1 MKRTF
6 NTRED
11 LQFMD
16 DLKPWHEVF
25 CQQYAKHGNATQ
37 AYHFA
42 KPDVKY
48 NTAKT
53 NGSQL
58 LSKTNISERI
68 EFLKDEFST
77 SVHQT
82 KESTIRDL
90 IGAAEEAKADGQFTA
105 YFKARDMIIKMCG
118 FYAPEKVEVESTTYS
133 IGFDK
138 D

>member
-1 MKRTF
+1 MK
-6 NTRED
+6 E
-11 LQFMD
+11 LEAWQ
-16 DLKPWHEVF
+16 KVF
-25 CQQYAKHGNATQ
+25 CQQYTIHGNATQ

-42 KPDVKY
+42 RPEATY
-48 NTAKT
+48 GSCRTASSK
-53 NGSQL
+53 L
-58 LSKTNISERI
+58 LAKDNIKEEI
-68 EFLKDEFST
+68 DFLKDEFAT

-90 IGAAEEAKADGQFTA
+90 IRAAEEAKADGQFTA